1 MNEALLDA
9 RGLNCP
15 IPVLKANRL
24 LRSMAAGNKL
34 RVLTTDRA
42 SIVDFQ
48 VFCRETGHVV
58 ERHGLLVDRVVAL
71 GVDRDIE
78 FERPLQ
84 LLFRIRRIRW
94 PSSTDNRVT
103 RTRLSI

>member
-24 LRSMAAGNKL
+24 LRSMVAGNKL

-48 VFCRETGHVV
+48 VFCRETGH
-58 ERHGLLVDRVVAL
+58 AL
-71 GVDRDIE
+71 IAFTEENGTLC
-78 FERPLQ
+78 FT
-84 LLFRIRRIRW
+84 IRRRADM
-94 PSSTDNRVT
+94 PQA
-103 RTRLSI
+103 